1 MNDLPHGAALVTYR
15 QAPLGAQ
22 AAGRS
27 MITRRGGSIIL
38 IASMSDL
45 IANRP
50 QKQTAYNVSK
60 AGVIVC

>member
-1 MNDLPHGAALVTYR
+1 
-15 QAPLGAQ
+15 
-22 AAGRS
+22 